1 MSTHQS
7 STKNIFVFGDSIT
20 KGVVTIPVDGHESL
34 KYAVNPEGI
43 IRSSFHSGGNAM
55 RNLSRTGSTVKQG
68 LDKINRHLSQIQQGD
83 TIVMEFGGNDCNFD
97 WSAVAAN
104 PDAEHTPIV
113 PLAQFSEL
121 YSQAVSAL
129 LSVGAKP
136 ILLSLPA
143 LLPQRFFDYVSR
155 NLNRDNI
162 LRWLGG
168 DVCFISN
175 WHEKYNLEIFK
186 LGSQLNVPVID
197 ITSVLLERRNLGDY
211 YCPDGMHPNASGQAI
226 IAEVVAQS
234 GLLDI

>member
-1 MSTHQS
+1 MSTQQS

-34 KYAVNPEGI
+34 KYTVNPEGI
-43 IRSSFHSGGNAM
+43 IRSTFHSGGNVM

-83 TIVMEFGGNDCNFD
+83 IVVMEFGGNDCNFD

-121 YSQAVSAL
+121 YSQAVSVL

-175 WHEKYNLEIFK
+175 WQNFL
-186 LGSQLNVPVID
+186 
-197 ITSVLLERRNLGDY
+197 
-211 YCPDGMHPNASGQAI
+211 
-226 IAEVVAQS
+226 
-234 GLLDI
+234 